1 METPGDARDSFFSS
15 IFFAGFA
22 YDVSVITILLR
33 ELEADNILK
42 LRRTRAS
49 GKATR
54 AREHFQR
61 PSILQSD

>member
-33 ELEADNILK
+33 EVEADDI
-42 LRRTRAS
+42 S
-49 GKATR
+49 QATSYACIR
-54 AREHFQR
+54 
-61 PSILQSD
+61 